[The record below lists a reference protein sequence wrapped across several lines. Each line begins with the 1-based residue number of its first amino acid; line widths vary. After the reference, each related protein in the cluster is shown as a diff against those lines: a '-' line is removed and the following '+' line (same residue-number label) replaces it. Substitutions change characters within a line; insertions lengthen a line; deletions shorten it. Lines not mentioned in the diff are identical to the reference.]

1 MRKRILLSAVVLV
14 FGFFLAA
21 NASADFSFELST
33 PNAALGPFPGPYALV
48 EFKYLNSTTV
58 DVSFTG
64 LNGYAFVNGGSVALN
79 VNAASFS
86 VSNIQWTMR
95 DAVAVDS
102 TSVYQV
108 PAQNVDGFKKF
119 NLVFDQPTAS
129 NPVTMI
135 SFTLT
140 NASPEWSDSL
150 YSILTGN
157 GSGWYAAAHVVPEG
171 SSTTGYAANAVPIPA
186 AVWLLGS
193 GLIGLVGLRRRFK
206 K

>member
-1 MRKRILLSAVVLV
+1 MRKRILLSAVVLA
-14 FGFFLAA
+14 FGFFLAT
-21 NASADFSFELST
+21 NAFADFSFELST

-48 EFKYLNSTTV
+48 EFDYLSSTTV
-58 DVSFTG
+58 NVTFTG

-79 VNAASFS
+79 VNAASFT
-86 VSNIQWTMR
+86 VSDIDWTVR
-95 DAVAVDS
+95 DAGGS

-119 NLVFDQPTAS
+119 NLVLDQPTAA
-129 NPVTMI
+129 NPATMI

-140 NASPEWSDSL
+140 NTSQEWSDSL

-157 GSGWYAAAHVVPEG
+157 GSGWYAAAHVVPAG

-193 GLIGLVGLRRRFK
+193 GLIGLAGLRRRFRK
-206 K
+206 

>member
-1 MRKRILLSAVVLV
+1 MRKRILLSAVVLA

-33 PNAALGPFPGPYALV
+33 PNTALSPFPGSYALV
-48 EFKYLNSTTV
+48 EFDYLSSTTV
-58 DVSFTG
+58 NVTFTG

-79 VNAASFS
+79 VNAASFT
-86 VSNIQWTMR
+86 VSDIDWTVR
-95 DAVAVDS
+95 DAGGS

-119 NLVFDQPTAS
+119 NLVLDQPTAA

-140 NASPEWSDSL
+140 NTSQEWSDSL

-157 GSGWYAAAHVVPEG
+157 GSGWYAAAHVVPAG
-171 SSTTGYAANAVPIPA
+171 SSMTGYAANAVPIPA

-193 GLIGLVGLRRRFK
+193 GLIGLVGLRRRFRK
-206 K
+206 

>member
-1 MRKRILLSAVVLV
+1 MRKRILLSAVVLA
-14 FGFFLAA
+14 FGFFLAT
-21 NASADFSFELST
+21 NAFADFSFELST

-48 EFKYLNSTTV
+48 EFNYLSSTTV
-58 DVSFTG
+58 NVTFTG

-79 VNAASFS
+79 VNAASFD
-86 VSNIQWTMR
+86 VSNIQKTMW
-95 DAVAVDS
+95 DAGGS

-119 NLVFDQPTAS
+119 NLVLDQPTAA

-140 NASPEWSDSL
+140 NTSQEWSDSL

-157 GSGWYAAAHVVPEG
+157 GSGWYAAAHVVPAG

-193 GLIGLVGLRRRFK
+193 GLIGLVGLRRRFRK
-206 K
+206 

>member
-1 MRKRILLSAVVLV
+1 MRKRILLSAVVLA

-21 NASADFSFELST
+21 NAFADFSFELST
-33 PNAALGPFPGPYALV
+33 PNAALGPFPGPYA
-48 EFKYLNSTTV
+48 S
-58 DVSFTG
+58 VSINLQEDLKTAYVIFTG

-79 VNAASFS
+79 VNAASFD
-86 VSNIQWTMR
+86 VSNIQKTMR
-95 DAVAVDS
+95 DAGGS

-119 NLVFDQPTAS
+119 NLVLDQPTAA

-140 NASPEWSDSL
+140 NTSAEWSDSL

-157 GSGWYAAAHVVPEG
+157 GSGWYAAAHVVPAG

-193 GLIGLVGLRRRFK
+193 GLIGLVGLRRRFRK
-206 K
+206 

>member
-21 NASADFSFELST
+21 NAFADFSFELST

-48 EFKYLNSTTV
+48 EFNYLNSTTV
-58 DVSFTG
+58 NVAFTG

-95 DAVAVDS
+95 DAGDS
-102 TSVYQV
+102 TSVDQV
-108 PAQNVDGFKKF
+108 SAQNVDGFKKF

-129 NPVTMI
+129 KPVTMI

-140 NASPEWSDSL
+140 NESSEWSDSL

-157 GSGWYAAAHVVPEG
+157 GSGWYAAAHIVPAG

-193 GLIGLVGLRRRFK
+193 GLIGLAGLRRRFK